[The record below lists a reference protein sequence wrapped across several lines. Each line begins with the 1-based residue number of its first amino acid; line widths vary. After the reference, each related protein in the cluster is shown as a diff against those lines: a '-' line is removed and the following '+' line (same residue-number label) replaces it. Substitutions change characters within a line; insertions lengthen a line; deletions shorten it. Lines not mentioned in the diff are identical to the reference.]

1 MVSIVMP
8 LHNKGKYV
16 VESIESVIA
25 QTIPAWELLIVE
37 NYSNDAGPLIAQKI
51 AEKDSR
57 VCYCEAPSFVR
68 GPGAARNFGLDKAQ
82 GEWVLFLD
90 ADDLISPGYLK
101 EKLDSAA
108 RVPDAPLVVGCW
120 REFQDAKL
128 EVTTK
133 KQPAAFL
140 HEPQYVRDVAVGFA
154 PWILHCSMVKRAW
167 IENNRRW
174 PEELDSMPSE
184 DAAFWFRILI
194 DVENIAWCQN
204 DGALHRVGIS
214 ESREGSTGALMRA
227 MALQGVVE
235 HNLRCLSKNKRTP
248 SNRQCETL
256 ARVFEQ
262 SAWTLCR
269 VGEKSEAA
277 KVIKIASFWLSKTHS
292 IAPSLLLRKILG
304 LELFAVLRVIH
315 TGFVR
320 QSRQGSD

>member
-1 MVSIVMP
+1 MP
-8 LHNKGKYV
+8 LHNKGEYV
-16 VESIESVIA
+16 AKSIESVIA
-25 QTIPAWELLIVE
+25 QTLQDWELLIVE
-37 NYSNDAGPLIAQKI
+37 NYSSDSGPSIARNFVNR
-51 AEKDSR
+51 DSR
-57 VCYCEAPSFVR
+57 VFFLEAPPAVR
-68 GPGAARNFGLDKAQ
+68 GPGAARNFGLDHAQ
-82 GEWVLFLD
+82 GEWILFLD
-90 ADDLISPGYLK
+90 ADDLISPDYLK
-101 EKLDSAA
+101 ERLLSAA
-108 RVPDAPLVVGCW
+108 RVPEAPLVVGCW
-120 REFQDAKL
+120 REFQDARP

-133 KQPAAFL
+133 KRPAAFL
-140 HEPQYVRDVAVGFA
+140 HEPQSVRDVAVGFA
-154 PWILHCSMVKRAW
+154 PWILHCTMVTRAW
-167 IENNRRW
+167 IQNNRRW

-194 DVENIAWCQN
+194 GVENIAWCQN

-227 MALQGVVE
+227 MALQGVVK
-235 HNLRCLSKNKRTP
+235 HNLQCLSKHNQIPT
-248 SNRQCETL
+248 NRQCETL

-262 SAWTLCR
+262 SARTLCR